1 MSMSGYTLCPQCGGD
16 GIIPKGSSL
25 RVERKKARK
34 GLTETAERM
43 GISNTYLC
51 DLEHGRRGWSPELV
65 DKFRKALK

>member
-51 DLEHGRRGWSPELV
+51 D
-65 DKFRKALK
+65 